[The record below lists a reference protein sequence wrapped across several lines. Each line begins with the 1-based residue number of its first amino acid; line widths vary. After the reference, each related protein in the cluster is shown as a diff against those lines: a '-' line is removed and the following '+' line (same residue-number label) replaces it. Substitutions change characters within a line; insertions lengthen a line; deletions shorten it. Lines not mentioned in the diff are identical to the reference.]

1 MVSKSVEICRF
12 QVIWV
17 TTNVLILTVLEVV
30 CKLRRIRL
38 SFTSTDVPS
47 TSDLRS
53 CLLDTDGPVNFAS
66 RLEVGV

>member
-1 MVSKSVEICRF
+1 MVSKYDEVCRF

-17 TTNVLILTVLEVV
+17 TSIVSVLTVLEVV

-38 SFTSTDVPS
+38 SFTSTGVPS

-66 RLEVGV
+66 RLEVSV

>member
-12 QVIWV
+12 QLGKPI
-17 TTNVLILTVLEVV
+17 VLVLTVLEVV

-38 SFTSTDVPS
+38 SFTSVGVPS

-53 CLLDTDGPVNFAS
+53 CLLDTDGPVNFN
-66 RLEVGV
+66 